1 MRVLLLDGYDPS
13 DEDHRVVV
21 EAVDELE
28 ASRHEV
34 DLLAV
39 HGFNAVMSAAERA
52 AYHSDQPVISDDVR
66 DSAARLQAADALLFC
81 YPTVAFNV
89 PASLKGWLERVMVPG
104 VAFVFDDQHR
114 VRPGMRNI
122 RRIGAVTTSPHSRLA
137 RFQAR
142 DAGKRTTAR
151 TLRLSA
157 HKRCRTTFVSVP
169 APAGDEGTAKIRRA
183 LRRW

>member
-13 DEDHRVVV
+13 DDDRRVVV
-21 EAVDELE
+21 EAVGELK
-28 ASRHEV
+28 AGSHEV

-66 DSAARLQAADALLFC
+66 DSATRLQAADALLFC

-114 VRPGMRNI
+114 VRPGMQNI
-122 RRIGAVTTSPHSRLA
+122 RRIGAVTTSPHSRWA
-137 RFQAR
+137 RFRAR

-169 APAGDEGTAKIRRA
+169 TPADDEGVARIRKA
-183 LRRW
+183 LRHW